1 METILNT
8 RNLCKSFDTL
18 EVLRDIN
25 LSVAPGE
32 RVALLGPSGAGK
44 TTLLKIMA
52 GLETPSSGTMENH
65 ARKTAFVFQEPRLI
79 PWRSVKDNLLF
90 VNADGDYRA
99 ALCSVEMEDFADY
112 PPADLSGGMRQRV
125 NLARALITQP
135 DLLILDEAFHSL
147 DLGIKM
153 RLMESIIQR
162 WQEQPFALVC
172 VTHDPKEALYLADRI
187 FVLSTRPASILTE
200 IQMNLSRKLEI
211 TSPDFIAQEANLI
224 HILTGRTQP
233 HQSEDSEVETGHL
246 S

>member
-1 METILNT
+1 METLLNT
-8 RNLCKSFDTL
+8 VNLCKSFDTL

-25 LSVAPGE
+25 LNIASGE

-44 TTLLKIMA
+44 TTLLKILA
-52 GLETPSSGTMENH
+52 GLETPTSGAVENN
-65 ARKTAFVFQEPRLI
+65 ARRSAFVFQEPRLI

-90 VNADGDYRA
+90 VNPAGDYKE
-99 ALCSVEMEDFADY
+99 ALRSVEMADFADY

-153 RLMESIIQR
+153 RLMESINQS
-162 WQEQPFALVC
+162 WQEQPFALLC

-187 FVLSTRPASILTE
+187 SFLSSHPGKQINEIANTLNINRKYTDKDASVSNFL
-200 IQMNLSRKLEI
+200 
-211 TSPDFIAQEANLI
+211 
-224 HILTGRTQP
+224 
-233 HQSEDSEVETGHL
+233 
-246 S
+246 

>member
-1 METILNT
+1 METLLKIT
-8 RNLCKSFDTL
+8 NLCKSFGDL

-25 LSVAPGE
+25 LHVAPGE

-44 TTLLKIMA
+44 TTLLKILA
-52 GLETPSSGTMENH
+52 GLETPTSGTMENH
-65 ARKTAFVFQEPRLI
+65 ARRTAFVFQEPRLI

-90 VNADGDYRA
+90 VNPAGDYKA
-99 ALCSVEMEDFADY
+99 ALHSVEMADFADY

-153 RLMESIIQR
+153 RLMESINQR
-162 WQEQPFALVC
+162 WQEKSFGLLC

-187 FVLSTRPASILTE
+187 VLLSARPASILAE
-200 IQMNLSRKLEI
+200 IKGRPEHQWEI
-211 TSPDFIAQEANLI
+211 TSPDFLTRESELI
-224 HILTGRTQP
+224 QLLSNKT
-233 HQSEDSEVETGHL
+233 HL
-246 S
+246 D